1 MMRTSHAGVPA
12 SPMRLLEML
21 TDRFG
26 VFEAL
31 AHSTIKLNRCTSA
44 DEDAMDPLAAE
55 AVLEFADA
63 LRIAPAASAPGPR
76 ATQPRASNGSRLPCF
91 HTRACP
97 VPSIATTARGGAP
110 ASRNVAAG

>member
-1 MMRTSHAGVPA
+1 MVGGARRRRRADVAGPSTATERASHAGVPA

-44 DEDAMDPLAAE
+44 DELAMDPQVAE
-55 AVLEFADA
+55 AVLEFADD
-63 LRIAPAASAPGPR
+63 LR
-76 ATQPRASNGSRLPCF
+76 
-91 HTRACP
+91 
-97 VPSIATTARGGAP
+97 TARAAEPVKVNETVDGG
-110 ASRNVAAG
+110 N